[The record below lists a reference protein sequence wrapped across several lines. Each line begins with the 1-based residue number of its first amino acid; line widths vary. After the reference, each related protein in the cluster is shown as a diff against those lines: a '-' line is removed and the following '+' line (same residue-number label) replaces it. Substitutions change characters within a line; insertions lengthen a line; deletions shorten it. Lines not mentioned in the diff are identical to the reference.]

1 MSLRPLALVL
11 LPLFTASCRTP
22 EPEMALSLRSRPEG
36 AQVFLSRRGL
46 KDHSE
51 NAESFR
57 GPLVEEAVTEEF
69 VLIGTA
75 PLDYVTPLSESETE
89 TSDLGTES
97 DVLVKYNECVVRFEK
112 PGFAPVERRV
122 RFHDGVMSV
131 KVELSEVQPQPGDAP
146 AMP

>member
-1 MSLRPLALVL
+1 MSLRPLALAL
-11 LPLFTASCRTP
+11 LPLFTTSCRTP
-22 EPEMALSLRSRPEG
+22 EPEMSLSLRSQPDG

-46 KDHSE
+46 KDRSE

-57 GPLVEEAVTEEF
+57 GPLVEEAIAEEF

-75 PLDYVTPLSESETE
+75 PLEYITPLSESETE

-97 DVLVKYNECVVRFEK
+97 DVLVRYNECVVRFEK
-112 PGFAPVERRV
+112 PGFKTVERRV
-122 RFHDGVMSV
+122 RFHDGVMNV
-131 KVELSEVQPQPGDAP
+131 KVEMSEVQPQPGDAP